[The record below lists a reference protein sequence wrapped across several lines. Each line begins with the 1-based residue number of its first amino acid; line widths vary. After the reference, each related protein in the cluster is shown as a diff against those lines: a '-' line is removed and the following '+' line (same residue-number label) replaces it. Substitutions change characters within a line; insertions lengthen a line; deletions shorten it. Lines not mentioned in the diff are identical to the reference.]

1 MIPPPIEQQALLI
14 LEKKLGTP
22 VRLSSRKPIGGGDIN
37 EAICLQTDQGDFFI
51 KWNNAKRYPGMFEA
65 EAKGLELLKEADEL
79 FIPSVIGSGTAGNDS
94 FLLLEF
100 VTPGARIGRFM
111 EDFGRSLARLHKHT
125 AQEFGLDHDNY
136 IGSLPQSNRNHDNW
150 PDFFAIERLEKQVK
164 MARNAHEIDSGT
176 VAAFERLYKH
186 FSSIF
191 PIEPPALIHGD
202 LWGGNYMTSP
212 EGKACIYD
220 PAVYYGHREMDI
232 GMSRLFGGF
241 GNEFYEA
248 YNSEYPMGKGWN
260 ERIDICN
267 LYPLMVHVNLFGGSY
282 AYSVKSILRRF

>member
-1 MIPPPIEQQALLI
+1 MLPPPIEQQAVAI
-14 LEKKLGTP
+14 LEKKLGET
-22 VRLSSRKPIGGGDIN
+22 VRLISSKSITGGDIN
-37 EAICLQTDQGDFFI
+37 EAACLQTDKGDFFV
-51 KWNNAKRYPGMFEA
+51 KWNNARRYPGMFEA
-65 EAKGLELLKEADEL
+65 EAKGLALLKEAAEL
-79 FIPSVIGSGTAGNDS
+79 YIPPVVGCDMEGSDS

-100 VTPGARIGRFM
+100 VRQGARISRFM
-111 EDFGRSLARLHKHT
+111 EDFGRSLARLHKHS
-125 AQEFGLDHDNY
+125 ALYFGLDHDNY

-164 MARNAHEIDSGT
+164 MARNSREINSGT

-186 FSSIF
+186 LPSIF
-191 PIEPPALIHGD
+191 PQERPALVHGD

-241 GNEFYEA
+241 GSEFYEA
-248 YNSEYPMGKGWN
+248 YNQEYPMEKGWP
-260 ERIDICN
+260 ERVDICN